1 MMAYMARETATDAPR
16 RHPTARVRS
25 GDVRPQRPES
35 HHRDIQGGA
44 ARAAVFG
51 VSDGLVTNVSL
62 ILGMAGAN
70 RGSAV
75 VLLAGLAGLI
85 AGSISMASGEYVSM
99 RAQRELFE
107 RELEMERR
115 ELGRRP
121 HVEQV
126 ELSLIYQ
133 SRGID
138 PDLAGQM
145 ASEMMRD
152 PEMALQT
159 HAREEL
165 GIDPDALGEPWHA
178 AFSSFVTFAL
188 GALVPLVPW
197 FFLSGTGAVVLAI
210 GLSALAALAVGWFLG
225 RFTGRPRLYSALRQL
240 TIGVVAAGVTFV
252 IGRLVGVN
260 VS

>member
-1 MMAYMARETATDAPR
+1 MRFGR
-16 RHPTARVRS
+16 RAQGR
-25 GDVRPQRPES
+25 S

-99 RAQRELFE
+99 RAQRELWE

-121 HVEQV
+121 HVEEV

-152 PEMALQT
+152 PELALQT
-159 HAREEL
+159 HARKEL
-165 GIDPDALGEPWHA
+165 GIDPDALGEPW
-178 AFSSFVTFAL
+178 
-188 GALVPLVPW
+188 
-197 FFLSGTGAVVLAI
+197 
-210 GLSALAALAVGWFLG
+210 
-225 RFTGRPRLYSALRQL
+225 Q
-240 TIGVVAAGVTFV
+240 
-252 IGRLVGVN
+252 
-260 VS
+260 